1 MQKLLVYNQ
10 VTLDGYFTGPNGDLS
25 WAKENQDD
33 AEFQD
38 TVRNNAKGGGVLLFG
53 RVTYDMM
60 AGFWPTPQAHQMMP
74 EVAKQMN
81 DLPKVVFSRT
91 MEKATWNNTRLVK
104 GDIVAEVRRMKQ
116 APGPGM
122 VLMGSGTI
130 VAQLATEQ
138 VIDEYQLVVFPIV
151 LGKGRTMFE
160 GVSRKLGMKLL
171 STRTFKNGIA
181 LLCYEPR

>member
-1 MQKLLVYNQ
+1 
-10 VTLDGYFTGPNGDLS
+10 
-25 WAKENQDD
+25 
-33 AEFQD
+33 
-38 TVRNNAKGGGVLLFG
+38 
-53 RVTYDMM
+53 
-60 AGFWPTPQAHQMMP
+60 
-74 EVAKQMN
+74 
-81 DLPKVVFSRT
+81 
-91 MEKATWNNTRLVK
+91 
-104 GDIVAEVRRMKQ
+104 
-116 APGPGM
+116 
-122 VLMGSGTI
+122 